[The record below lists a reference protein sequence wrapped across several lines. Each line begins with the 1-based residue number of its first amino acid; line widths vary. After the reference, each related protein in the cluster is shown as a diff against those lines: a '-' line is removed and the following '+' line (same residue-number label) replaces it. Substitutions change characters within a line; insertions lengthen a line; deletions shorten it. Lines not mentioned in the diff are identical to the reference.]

1 MDHKYPNIN
10 DNSGS
15 LYFIEVWAALP
26 KSLCKRSF
34 IGQPSWTSVYKSI
47 VRRETSSIS
56 LLHFLFIYLSFSY
69 RLTWD
74 TCPSRKASWE
84 MRWFLLRKHVNVR
97 SPALSILTTFAYS
110 GLDKTQGYI
119 PRAQARFPHLLGYSR
134 SFNLFFF
141 FSSPISVEIAHKEL
155 SVIIIIFTILKFIIR
170 WWMLKITLNWWVSLK
185 SPRQLLSDNSSSN

>member
-1 MDHKYPNIN
+1 MEMSISILVQSCSSWNKSKKKPWLAARNTAGCFIPILMDHKYPNIN

-84 MRWFLLRKHVNVR
+84 MGWFLLRKLVR
-97 SPALSILTTFAYS
+97 SFPS
-110 GLDKTQGYI
+110 GMTRNFKL
-119 PRAQARFPHLLGYSR
+119 
-134 SFNLFFF
+134 
-141 FSSPISVEIAHKEL
+141 E
-155 SVIIIIFTILKFIIR
+155 
-170 WWMLKITLNWWVSLK
+170 
-185 SPRQLLSDNSSSN
+185 